1 MISEQRER
9 MAPVN
14 LPPGYFARPAT
25 MDDIPGVTVLL
36 NDAEIADW
44 GAPDYTEEELRMDWE
59 DYDGD
64 PGKAITLVV
73 APDGSFCG
81 YIAFTDNGD
90 GAFEADGYSHPG
102 HVGKGI
108 GTWLIQESE
117 RKAAEILSGMPST
130 QHSTIRSFTAG
141 SNPRAVD
148 LLAHEGYEA
157 IRHFWR
163 MRIDFNGAPPT
174 PPVWPEGLRVADARE
189 RVDEFAVY
197 QAAEEAF
204 LDHFQFTPQRLGFEE
219 WVRQRKRH
227 GFDPSLWTVVWDG
240 DQIAA
245 VGLARM
251 TTEGTGWVSVLG
263 VRRPWRGRGLGRAI
277 LQHLFGRFYER
288 GVESVALGV
297 DASSPTGATRLYETA
312 GMSVIRNFVLF
323 EKVLREGTIKQ
334 G

>member
-1 MISEQRER
+1 MIPEQQEPL
-9 MAPVN
+9 APVN

-25 MDDIPGVTVLL
+25 MDDIPGVTRLL

-59 DYDGD
+59 QYDGD

-90 GAFEADGYSHPG
+90 GALEADGYSHPA

-117 RKAAEILSGMPST
+117 RKAAEILAGLPST
-130 QHSTIRSFTAG
+130 QHATIRSFTAG
-141 SNPRAVD
+141 SNPRAVR

-163 MRIDFNGAPPT
+163 MGITFDGPPPAPI
-174 PPVWPEGLRVADARE
+174 WPEGLKPADARE
-189 RVDEFAVY
+189 GVDERAIY
-197 QAAEEAF
+197 EAAEEAF
-204 LDHFQFTPQRLGFEE
+204 LDHFQFSPRMEFED
-219 WVRQRKRH
+219 WVRQRKRY

-240 DQIAA
+240 DEIAA
-245 VGLARM
+245 IGLARM

-277 LQHLFGRFYER
+277 LQHLFQRFYER
-288 GVESVALGV
+288 GVPSVALGV
-297 DASSPTGATRLYETA
+297 DAANPTGATRLYESA
-312 GMSVIRNFVLF
+312 GMSVIRNYVLF
-323 EKVLREGTIKQ
+323 EKVLREGTVAR

>member
-1 MISEQRER
+1 MISEQREP

-25 MDDIPGVTVLL
+25 MDDIPAVTVLL

-44 GAPDYTEEELRMDWE
+44 GSPDYTEEELRADWE
-59 DYDGD
+59 QYHGD

-90 GAFEADGYSHPG
+90 GAFEADGYSHPA

-117 RKAAEILSGMPST
+117 RKAAEILSGMPSS
-130 QHSTIRSFTAG
+130 QHATIRSFTAG
-141 SNPRAVD
+141 SNPRAVA

-163 MRIDFNGAPPT
+163 MGIEFQGPPAS
-174 PPVWPEGLRVADARE
+174 PVWPAGLGPADARE
-189 RVDEFAVY
+189 NIDERAIY
-197 QAAEEAF
+197 EAAEEAF
-204 LDHFQFTPQRLGFEE
+204 LDHFQFSPRTEFEE
-219 WVRQRKRH
+219 WVRQRKRF

-277 LQHLFGRFYER
+277 LQHLFQRFYER
-288 GVESVALGV
+288 GVSSVALGV
-297 DASSPTGATRLYETA
+297 DAANPTGATRLYESA
-312 GMSVIRNFVLF
+312 GMSVIRNYVLF
-323 EKVLREGTIKQ
+323 EKVLREGTMAR